1 MAKFFKFKDIEKTVL
16 MAGFEQVKNNGGS
29 HQLYRDEKT
38 GLIVTIPNHP
48 AGVSIGVGQKV
59 LEMVVLVARINNVNI
74 GAKSNKHETN
84 IANYILEHHQKCK
97 KNLMFLVP
105 EEIRMVKGIENESD
119 VRNYLKENENRYKSS
134 MQYKQKVSL
143 QPSA

>member
-1 MAKFFKFKDIEKTVL
+1 MAKFFKFKDIEKAVL

-29 HQLYRDEKT
+29 HQVYRDEKT
-38 GLIVTIPNHP
+38 GLIVTIPSHP

-84 IANYILEHHQKCK
+84 IANYILDHHQKCK
-97 KNLMFLVP
+97 KNIMFLIP
-105 EEIRMVKGIENESD
+105 EEVRKIKGIENEAG
-119 VRNYLKENENRYKSS
+119 VRNYLKEHENRYKGS
-134 MQYKQKVSL
+134 MHYKQKLQL
-143 QPSA
+143 QPTA